1 MLYIFVLVPF
11 GPVWGGHWIPCFTPL
26 CLPSHP
32 IGAIL
37 REHLSH
43 SGPSWPFALAC
54 WSLLVLEL
62 AATFASPGINSF
74 HSRKNSPS
82 DDTIMLGPHK
92 SCKLRVS
99 CRLPEKCFFFKACAL
114 GASYADTNWVQ
125 SAFFFNKLLFS
136 ERTVLGHHD
145 KNLSLNIWFCVHKI
159 GAMQE

>member
-1 MLYIFVLVPF
+1 MAPIEFHVL
-11 GPVWGGHWIPCFTPL
+11 HL
-26 CLPSHP
+26 CACHP

-54 WSLLVLEL
+54 WSLLVLL

-92 SCKLRVS
+92 SCKLRIS
-99 CRLPEKCFFFKACAL
+99 CRSPEKCFFFQSCAL
-114 GASYADTNWVQ
+114 EASYADTNWVQ
-125 SAFFFNKLLFS
+125 SAFIFKLLFS
-136 ERTVLGHHD
+136 ERTVLATTI
-145 KNLSLNIWFCVHKI
+145 KVFQKYLILC
-159 GAMQE
+159 A